1 MQKLLF
7 LIFSVIFLH
16 FSGFAQQKITLSDI
30 YEKSVFRQN
39 SVYNLNWMNDGQYYS
54 SQKENDI
61 VKYQVTTGEIVAK
74 IVDGATLNP
83 KIEFDSY
90 TISPDE
96 QKILLTTETEAIY
109 RRSFRANYFI
119 YDVPTKQLT
128 ELSKRGKQSYATL
141 SPDGKKVAFCREN
154 NLFVTDLASKTEMQ
168 ITTNGNFSQVING
181 STDWVY
187 EEEFGFAQAFY
198 WSPDGKKIAFYSFDE
213 SRVKEYNMQMW
224 NEKDLYPYDYRF
236 KYPKAGENNSLLT
249 ISVYDLPSAK
259 TIKMDIGTETDIY
272 IPKINWT
279 YDSNLLSIR
288 RMNRLQNTLEILH
301 ANSNTGASTVIYK
314 EVSDSYVDIQY
325 AEDMKY
331 LKDGKSFIFS
341 SEKDGFKHLYLS
353 SMDGKEIRQLTKG
366 NYEVSLLG
374 IDENLKKP
382 IIYYTSTEVSPMEK
396 HFYSIDFEG
405 KNKSKLSTEKGTND
419 VNMSADFKYYVL
431 YHSNSEKPLSVSL
444 FQTKDNKKIKV
455 LEENQA
461 LNTAAK
467 DFNLAKKEIFSFKT
481 SDNQELH
488 GFMLKPKNFD
498 PNKKYPVLMYVYGGP
513 SSQEVSDSWG
523 GRHFYY
529 HQYLTENGYIVAC
542 VDNRGT
548 DAKGANFKKS
558 TYANLGKY
566 ETQDQIEAAKYLGNM
581 AFVDKS
587 RIGIWGWSYGGYMSS
602 LCILLGNE
610 VFKTAVA
617 VAPVTNWRFYD
628 NIYTERFLKRPQD
641 NPQGYDDFSPVTH
654 ASKLKGNF
662 LLIHGT
668 GDDNVHFQNAV
679 ILQNALIKEG
689 KQFQSFYYPN
699 RNHGIRGGNTSMH
712 LYQMMADFVLK
723 NL

>member
-1 MQKLLF
+1 
-7 LIFSVIFLH
+7 
-16 FSGFAQQKITLSDI
+16 
-30 YEKSVFRQN
+30 
-39 SVYNLNWMNDGQYYS
+39 MNDGQYYS

>member
-1 MQKLLF
+1 
-7 LIFSVIFLH
+7 
-16 FSGFAQQKITLSDI
+16 
-30 YEKSVFRQN
+30 
-39 SVYNLNWMNDGQYYS
+39 
-54 SQKENDI
+54 
-61 VKYQVTTGEIVAK
+61 
-74 IVDGATLNP
+74 
-83 KIEFDSY
+83 
-90 TISPDE
+90 
-96 QKILLTTETEAIY
+96 
-109 RRSFRANYFI
+109 
-119 YDVPTKQLT
+119 
-128 ELSKRGKQSYATL
+128 
-141 SPDGKKVAFCREN
+141 
-154 NLFVTDLASKTEMQ
+154 
-168 ITTNGNFSQVING
+168 
-181 STDWVY
+181 
-187 EEEFGFAQAFY
+187 
-198 WSPDGKKIAFYSFDE
+198 
-213 SRVKEYNMQMW
+213 
-224 NEKDLYPYDYRF
+224 
-236 KYPKAGENNSLLT
+236 
-249 ISVYDLPSAK
+249 
-259 TIKMDIGTETDIY
+259 
-272 IPKINWT
+272 
-279 YDSNLLSIR
+279 
-288 RMNRLQNTLEILH
+288 MNRLQNTLEILH

-314 EVSDSYVDIQY
+314 EVSDTYVDIQY

-331 LKDGKSFIFS
+331 LKDGKNFIFS

-353 SMDGKEIRQLTKG
+353 SLDGKEIRQLTKG

-396 HFYSIDFEG
+396 HFYSIDFDG

-431 YHSNSEKPLSVSL
+431 YHSNSEKPLTVSL

-461 LNTAAK
+461 LNQAVK
-467 DFNLAKKEIFSFKT
+467 DFNLTKKEIFSFKT

-566 ETQDQIEAAKYLGNM
+566 ETQDQIEAAKYLTNM

-699 RNHGIRGGNTSMH
+699 RNHSIRGGNTSMH
-712 LYQMMADFVLK
+712 LYQMMVDFVLK